1 MCEPLLENIDLT
13 PWLSPQIEGVTA
25 GGESGENAR
34 LCRYDWVLSLA
45 RQCENAGVPF
55 WFKQTGALFEKD
67 GRLFRI
73 PRREQ
78 HEQARRA
85 GISTSRRAYEEED
98 YET

>member
-1 MCEPLLENIDLT
+1 M
-13 PWLSPQIEGVTA
+13 TA

-45 RQCENAGVPF
+45 RQCGTAGVPF
-55 WFKQTGALFEKD
+55 SFKQTGELFEKD
-67 GRLFRI
+67 GRLYRI

-85 GISTSRRAYEEED
+85 GLTTSRREIEED
-98 YET
+98 DHET